1 MAGLG
6 DHRGALPAEAPV
18 GRVREGDL
26 REELPED
33 LVRLGLARRSLG
45 NEEEE
50 VLDGHGV
57 ELEDLAGRL
66 PRGEGILVRGAL
78 HRAPILREE
87 PPDAHPLVELEER
100 VVGRVD
106 LLEDPEAREAQVRR
120 LGAILRHVLEG
131 LEGRRGASGREDLEG
146 PEADAARG
154 AAAEDEAARGA
165 VAQDARA
172 RGRGKNITL

>member
-1 MAGLG
+1 M
-6 DHRGALPAEAPV
+6 

-33 LVRLGLARRSLG
+33 LVRLGPARRSLG

-66 PRGEGILVRGAL
+66 PSGESIEVRGAL
-78 HRAPILREE
+78 HRTPILREE

-100 VVGRVD
+100 VEGGAD
-106 LLEDPEAREAQVRR
+106 LLEDPEAREAQVGR
-120 LGAILRHVLEG
+120 LGSRLRHFLED
-131 LEGRRGASGREDLEG
+131 LEGRRGTSGREDLEG

-165 VAQDARA
+165 VVEDSRA
-172 RGRGKNITL
+172 RGRGKILFYS